1 MNNLLELRKQYKAG
15 GISVSVNDLVIK
27 AVAVALTRCPEMNCV
42 WHGDQVGSHSFR
54 LSRKHINVF
63 TSVLIDYCHMFCS
76 KQYLGWL
83 HTGVFIPCGKTAQFR
98 NSLSSM
104 RPSHGVAKQRFS
116 HC

>member
-54 LSRKHINVF
+54 LSRKHILL
-63 TSVLIDYCHMFCS
+63 SVHQCVDRL
-76 KQYLGWL
+76 
-83 HTGVFIPCGKTAQFR
+83 
-98 NSLSSM
+98 LSY
-104 RPSHGVAKQRFS
+104 VLQ
-116 HC
+116 